1 MIMARVSVRFGVYML
16 PIPILLFYVLS
27 LTGCVSTSP
36 GMKNLFLVGLQPSS
50 LPSVATN
57 SSLQDFHI
65 RLGYFGA
72 CLGETADLD
81 CASTSGGSKDALIAR
96 VLENTANHN
105 TPSNLPLISSAL
117 ALQSKV
123 LNVLVIASVLFTLSL
138 ASLALLKLSLKS
150 RSTRT
155 HRTTLYKPITVSTL
169 WLSIAL
175 ALAAALSTTQTFG
188 VLQYSTTLLNTS
200 ELKVMPGV
208 ALQVLQW
215 LAFSFSAVFTMGV
228 SSMFKSVE
236 VGVKAVGG
244 DVEKGGMNPVGG
256 GGGGMPP
263 PPPPPAF

>member
-1 MIMARVSVRFGVYML
+1 
-16 PIPILLFYVLS
+16 
-27 LTGCVSTSP
+27 
-36 GMKNLFLVGLQPSS
+36 
-50 LPSVATN
+50 
-57 SSLQDFHI
+57 
-65 RLGYFGA
+65 
-72 CLGETADLD
+72 
-81 CASTSGGSKDALIAR
+81 
-96 VLENTANHN
+96 
-105 TPSNLPLISSAL
+105 
-117 ALQSKV
+117 V
-123 LNVLVIASVLFTLSL
+123 LNVLVIASILFTLSL

-155 HRTTLYKPITVSTL
+155 HRTTFYKPNTVSTL
-169 WLSIAL
+169 WLSTAL
-175 ALAAALSTTQTFG
+175 AFAAALSTTQTFG

-256 GGGGMPP
+256 GGGRMPP
-263 PPPPPAF
+263 PPPPPPRLLSELLD

>member
-1 MIMARVSVRFGVYML
+1 MAKTFPLPLCVLEQRTNSSSV
-16 PIPILLFYVLS
+16 IS

-36 GMKNLFLVGLQPSS
+36 GMENIFLVDLQPSS
-50 LPSVATN
+50 LPSIATN

-72 CLGETADLD
+72 CLGKTADLD
-81 CASTSGGSKDALIAR
+81 CASTSGGPKDDLIAR
-96 VLENTANHN
+96 VLEKTANHN
-105 TPSNLPLISSAL
+105 TPTNLLLISSTL

-150 RSTRT
+150 RSTLH
-155 HRTTLYKPITVSTL
+155 HRATLYRSITISSL
-169 WLSIAL
+169 WLSTAL

-215 LAFSFSAVFTMGV
+215 LAFSFSAVFALGV

-244 DVEKGGMNPVGG
+244 DVEKGDGG
-256 GGGGMPP
+256 VRPP
-263 PPPPPAF
+263 LPPPPPAF